1 MGKKITDSRWF
12 YIVISLLLA
21 FILWIYVG
29 KEANPI
35 KTSTLSNVQVVYSG
49 LEKLEE
55 RGLMISEGADQ
66 TVALRIRARSDVW
79 ARLNQGETTVTI
91 DVSGITEPGEQNVT
105 ITSRNISYPR
115 SITATDSIE
124 LQYTSPGAVTFTVS
138 KWASKDVDVRG
149 VFEGS
154 IADGYQRGE
163 FSMAPEKV
171 TVSGPQELVEQVDY
185 ARVTVTQTD
194 MNVTYSQDTGYTLID
209 YDGNPIFADELET
222 EPETVLVT
230 LPVEKL
236 KEIELTVDIIPGGGA
251 TADDVEIDIEP
262 KTIMVSGSDE
272 DLENLDS
279 ISLGEIDLADVFG
292 SLTQSM
298 PIQLDSV
305 LTNVSGIT
313 EAKVTVTV
321 KGLTTKVLQVSN
333 ISFINK
339 PAGYQADVVTQS
351 CSVQIR
357 GTEEAVA
364 AVTASQL
371 RIVADLSAVELS
383 TGNQTIPVKVYL
395 DGSSDVGVVGDYNIV
410 VSITRE

>member
-209 YDGNPIFADELET
+209 YDRNPIFADELET

-236 KEIELTVDIIPGGGA
+236 KEVELTVDIIPGGGA

>member
-236 KEIELTVDIIPGGGA
+236 KEVELTVDIIPGGGA

>member
-1 MGKKITDSRWF
+1 
-12 YIVISLLLA
+12 
-21 FILWIYVG
+21 
-29 KEANPI
+29 
-35 KTSTLSNVQVVYSG
+35 
-49 LEKLEE
+49 
-55 RGLMISEGADQ
+55 MISEGADQ

-194 MNVTYSQDTGYTLID
+194 MNATYSQDTGYTLID

-236 KEIELTVDIIPGGGA
+236 KEVELTVDIIPGGGA

>member
-21 FILWIYVG
+21 FVLWIYVG
-29 KEANPI
+29 KEANPM
-35 KTSTLSNVQVVYSG
+35 KTSTLSGVQVTFSG

-55 RGLMISEGADQ
+55 RGLTISAGAEQ
-66 TVALRIRARSDVW
+66 TVSLRIRARNDVW
-79 ARLNQGETTVTI
+79 TRLNQGETTVTV
-91 DVSGITEPGEQNVT
+91 DVSGIAEPGEQSVS

-115 SITATDSIE
+115 SITASDSID
-124 LQYTSPGAVTFTVS
+124 LQYTSPSTIVFTVS
-138 KWASKDVDVRG
+138 KWTSKEVEVRG

-154 IADGYQRGE
+154 VAEGYQRGE

-171 TVSGPQELVEQVDY
+171 MVSGPEELVDQIDY

-194 MNVTYSQDTGYTLID
+194 MNATYSQDTGYTLID
-209 YDGNPIFADELET
+209 YDGEPVYAEELET
-222 EPETVLVT
+222 EPETILVT
-230 LPVEKL
+230 VPVEKL
-236 KEIELTVDIIPGGGA
+236 KEIKLTVDIIPGGGA
-251 TADDVEIDIEP
+251 TEDDVEIEIDP
-262 KTIMVSGSDE
+262 DTIMVSGSDA

-279 ISLGEIDLADVFG
+279 ISLGEIDLSDVFG
-292 SLTQSM
+292 SLTQTMS
-298 PIQLDSV
+298 IQLDSA

-321 KGLTTKVLQVSN
+321 KGLTTKVLQASN

-339 PAGYQADVVTQS
+339 PDGYQADAVTKS

-357 GTEEAVA
+357 GTAEAVE
-364 AVTASQL
+364 AVTSSQL
-371 RIVADLSAVELS
+371 RIVADLSEVELS
-383 TGNQTIPVKVYL
+383 TGNQTVPVKVYL

>member
-12 YIVISLLLA
+12 YIVVSLLLS
-21 FILWIYVG
+21 FVLWIYVG
-29 KEANPI
+29 KEANPL
-35 KTSTLSNVQVVYSG
+35 KTNTLSGVQVVFSG

-66 TVALRIRARSDVW
+66 TVSLRIRARNDVW
-79 ARLNQGETTVTI
+79 FRLSQADTTVTI
-91 DVSGITEPGEQNVT
+91 DVSGITEPGEQSIT
-105 ITSRNISYPR
+105 ITSRNINYPR
-115 SITATDSIE
+115 SITASDSIE
-124 LQYTSPGAVTFTVS
+124 LQYTSPGALSFTVS
-138 KWASKDVDVRG
+138 KWASKSVDVRG

-163 FSMAPEKV
+163 FSIAPEQV
-171 TVSGPQELVEQVDY
+171 TVSGPQELVDLIDY

-194 MNVTYSQDTGYTLID
+194 MNATYSQDTGYTLID
-209 YDGNPIFADELET
+209 YDGNPIYADELET
-222 EPETVLVT
+222 DPETVLVT

-236 KEIELTVDIIPGGGA
+236 KEVELTVDVIPGGGA

-262 KTIMVSGSDE
+262 KTIMVSGSDA

-279 ISLGEIDLADVFG
+279 ISLGEINLSSVFG

-298 PIQLDSV
+298 PIQLDTA

-321 KGLTTKVLQVSN
+321 KGLTTRILQVSN

-339 PAGYQADVVTQS
+339 PVGYQADVVTKS

-357 GTEEAVA
+357 GKEDAVNS
-364 AVTASQL
+364 VTASQL
-371 RIVADLSAVELS
+371 RIVADLAEMELS
-383 TGNQTIPVKVYL
+383 TGSQTIPVKVYL

-410 VSITRE
+410 VSLTKE

>member
-91 DVSGITEPGEQNVT
+91 DVSGITEPGEQSIT

-171 TVSGPQELVEQVDY
+171 TVSGPQELVEQIDY
-185 ARVTVTQTD
+185 ARVTVTQTE
-194 MNVTYSQDTGYTLID
+194 MNATYSQDTGYTLID

-222 EPETVLVT
+222 NPETVLVT

-236 KEIELTVDIIPGGGA
+236 KEVELTVDVIPGGGA

-262 KTIMVSGSDE
+262 KTIMVSGSDA

-279 ISLGEIDLADVFG
+279 ISLGEIDLSDVFG

-339 PAGYQADVVTQS
+339 PAGYQANVVTQS

-357 GTEEAVA
+357 GTKEAVE
-364 AVTASQL
+364 AVTPSQL
-371 RIVADLSAVELS
+371 RIVADLSEVELS
-383 TGNQTIPVKVYL
+383 TGNQTVPVKVYL

>member
-12 YIVISLLLA
+12 YIVVSLLLS
-21 FILWIYVG
+21 FVLWIYVG
-29 KEANPI
+29 KEANPL
-35 KTSTLSNVQVVYSG
+35 KTNTLSGVQVVFSG

-66 TVALRIRARSDVW
+66 TVSLRIRARNDVW
-79 ARLNQGETTVTI
+79 FRLSQADTTVTI
-91 DVSGITEPGEQNVT
+91 DVSGITEPGEQSVT
-105 ITSRNISYPR
+105 ITSRNINYPR
-115 SITATDSIE
+115 SITASDSIE
-124 LQYTSPGAVTFTVS
+124 LQYTSPGAISFTVS
-138 KWASKDVDVRG
+138 KWASKSVDVRG
-149 VFEGS
+149 AFEGS
-154 IADGYQRGE
+154 VAEGYQRGE
-163 FSMAPEKV
+163 FSMAPEQV
-171 TVSGPQELVEQVDY
+171 TVSGPQELVDLVDY
-185 ARVTVTQTD
+185 AKVTVTQTD
-194 MNVTYSQDTGYTLID
+194 MNATYSQDTSYTLID
-209 YDGNPIFADELET
+209 YDGDPIYADELET
-222 EPETVLVT
+222 DPETVLVI

-236 KEIELTVDIIPGGGA
+236 KEVELTVDVIPGGGA

-262 KTIMVSGSDE
+262 KTIMVSGSDA

-279 ISLGEIDLADVFG
+279 ISLGEINLSSVFG

-298 PIQLDSV
+298 PIQLDTA

-321 KGLTTKVLQVSN
+321 KGLTTRTLQVSN

-339 PAGYQADVVTQS
+339 PVGYQADVVTKS

-357 GTEEAVA
+357 GKEDAVN

-371 RIVADLSAVELS
+371 RIVADLAEMELS
-383 TGNQTIPVKVYL
+383 TGSQTIPVKVYL

-410 VSITRE
+410 VSLTKE

>member
-21 FILWIYVG
+21 FVLWIYVG

-35 KTSTLSNVQVVYSG
+35 KTSTLSNVQVVFSG

-66 TVALRIRARSDVW
+66 TVSMRIRTRNDVW
-79 ARLNQGETTVTI
+79 SRLNQGETTVTV
-91 DVSGITEPGEQNVT
+91 DVSGITEPGEQTVT
-105 ITSRNISYPR
+105 ITARNISYPR
-115 SITATDSIE
+115 SITATDSID
-124 LQYTSPGAVTFTVS
+124 LQYTSPSAVSFTVS
-138 KWASKDVDVRG
+138 KWASKEVEVRG

-171 TVSGPQELVEQVDY
+171 TVSGPQELVDQIDY
-185 ARVTVTQTD
+185 AKVTVTQTD
-194 MNVTYSQDTGYTLID
+194 MNATYSQDTGYTLID
-209 YDGNPIFADELET
+209 YEGNAVFYSELET
-222 EPETVLVT
+222 DPETVLVT
-230 LPVEKL
+230 MPVEKL
-236 KEIELTVDIIPGGGA
+236 KEVELTVDIIPGGGA
-251 TADDVEIDIEP
+251 TADDVEIDIDP

-279 ISLGEIDLADVFG
+279 ISLGEINLSDVFG

-298 PIQLDSV
+298 PIQLDSA

-313 EAKVTVTV
+313 EANVTVTI
-321 KGLTTKVLQVSN
+321 KGLTTKVLQVNN

-339 PAGYQADVVTQS
+339 PSGYQANMVTQS

-357 GTEEAVA
+357 GTQEAVE
-364 AVTASQL
+364 AVTSSQL
-371 RIVADLSAVELS
+371 RIVADLSEVELA

-410 VSITRE
+410 ISITRE

>member
-1 MGKKITDSRWF
+1 MGKRITDSRWF
-12 YIVISLLLA
+12 YVIISLLLA
-21 FILWIYVG
+21 FVLWIYVG

-35 KTSTLSNVQVVYSG
+35 KTSTLSGVQVVFSG

-66 TVALRIRARSDVW
+66 TVALRILTRKDVW
-79 ARLNQGETTVTI
+79 TRLNQGETTVTI
-91 DVSGITEPGEQNVT
+91 DVSGITEPGEQSIS

-115 SITATDSIE
+115 SITATDSID
-124 LQYTSPGAVTFTVS
+124 LQYTSPGAVSFTVS
-138 KWASKDVDVRG
+138 KWDSRQVEVRG

-171 TVSGPQELVEQVDY
+171 TVSGPQELVEQIDY
-185 ARVTVTQTD
+185 AKVTVTQTD
-194 MNVTYSQDTGYTLID
+194 MNTTYSQDTTYTLID
-209 YDGNPIFADELET
+209 FEGNILYDSELVT
-222 EPETVLVT
+222 DPETVLVT

-236 KEIELTVDIIPGGGA
+236 KEVELTVDVIPGGGA
-251 TADDVEIDIEP
+251 TADDAKIEIEP
-262 KTIMVSGSDE
+262 RSIMVSGSDA

-279 ISLGEIDLADVFG
+279 VSLGEINLANVFG
-292 SLTQSM
+292 SLTQSL
-298 PIQLDSV
+298 PIQLDSA

-313 EAKVTVTV
+313 EAQVTVTIQ
-321 KGLTTKVLQVSN
+321 GLTTKILQANN

-339 PAGYQADVVTQS
+339 PDGYVPEAVTQS

-357 GTEEAVA
+357 GTEEAVE
-364 AVTASQL
+364 AVTSSQL
-371 RIVADLSAVELS
+371 RIVADLSQVELS
-383 TGNQTIPVKVYL
+383 TGSQTIPVKVYL
-395 DGSSDVGVVGDYNIV
+395 DGSSEVGVVGEYNIV

>member
-194 MNVTYSQDTGYTLID
+194 MNATYSQDTGYTLID

-236 KEIELTVDIIPGGGA
+236 KEVELTVDIIPGGGA

>member
-12 YIVISLLLA
+12 YIVVSLLLS
-21 FILWIYVG
+21 FVLWIYVG
-29 KEANPI
+29 KEANPL
-35 KTSTLSNVQVVYSG
+35 KTNTLSGVQVVFSG

-66 TVALRIRARSDVW
+66 TVSLRIRARNDVW
-79 ARLNQGETTVTI
+79 FRLSQADTTVTI
-91 DVSGITEPGEQNVT
+91 DVSGITEPGEQSVT
-105 ITSRNISYPR
+105 ITSRNINYPR
-115 SITATDSIE
+115 SITASDSIE
-124 LQYTSPGAVTFTVS
+124 LQYTSPGAISFTVS
-138 KWASKDVDVRG
+138 KWASKSVDVRG

-163 FSMAPEKV
+163 FSIAPEQV
-171 TVSGPQELVEQVDY
+171 TVSGPQELVDLIDY

-194 MNVTYSQDTGYTLID
+194 MNATYSQDTGYTLID
-209 YDGNPIFADELET
+209 YDGNPIYADELET
-222 EPETVLVT
+222 DPETVLVT

-236 KEIELTVDIIPGGGA
+236 KEVELTVDVIPGGGA

-262 KTIMVSGSDE
+262 KTIMVSGSDA

-279 ISLGEIDLADVFG
+279 ISLGEINLSSVFG

-298 PIQLDSV
+298 PIQLDTA

-321 KGLTTKVLQVSN
+321 KGLTTRILQVSN

-339 PAGYQADVVTQS
+339 PVGYQADVVTKS

-357 GTEEAVA
+357 GKEDAVNS
-364 AVTASQL
+364 VTASQL
-371 RIVADLSAVELS
+371 RIVADLAEMELS
-383 TGNQTIPVKVYL
+383 TGSQTIPVKVYL
-395 DGSSDVGVVGDYNIV
+395 DGGSDVGVVGDYNIV
-410 VSITRE
+410 VSLTKE

>member
-115 SITATDSIE
+115 SIIATDSIE

-236 KEIELTVDIIPGGGA
+236 KEVELTVDIIPGGGA

>member
-194 MNVTYSQDTGYTLID
+194 MNATYSQDTGYTLID

-236 KEIELTVDIIPGGGA
+236 KEVELTVDIIPGGGA

-313 EAKVTVTV
+313 EAKVAVTV

>member
-12 YIVISLLLA
+12 YIIVSLLLA
-21 FILWIYVG
+21 FVLWIYVG

-35 KTSTLSNVQVVYSG
+35 KTSTLSGVQVVFSG

-66 TVALRIRARSDVW
+66 TVSMRIRTRNDVW
-79 ARLNQGETTVTI
+79 TRLNQGETTVTV
-91 DVSGITEPGEQNVT
+91 DVSGITEPGEQTVT
-105 ITSRNISYPR
+105 ITARNISYPR
-115 SITATDSIE
+115 SITATDSID
-124 LQYTSPGAVTFTVS
+124 LQYTSPAAVSFTVS
-138 KWASKDVDVRG
+138 KWASKDVEVRG

-171 TVSGPQELVEQVDY
+171 TVSGPEELVDQIDY

-194 MNVTYSQDTGYTLID
+194 MNATYSQDTGYTLID
-209 YDGNPIFADELET
+209 YEGNAVYYSELET
-222 EPETVLVT
+222 DPETVLVT
-230 LPVEKL
+230 MPVEKL
-236 KEIELTVDIIPGGGA
+236 KEVELTVDILPGGGA
-251 TADDVEIDIEP
+251 TADDVNIKIDPE
-262 KTIMVSGSDE
+262 TIMVSGSDA

-279 ISLGEIDLADVFG
+279 ISLGEIKLSDVFG

-298 PIQLDSV
+298 PIQLDSA

-313 EAKVTVTV
+313 EANVTVTIR
-321 KGLTTKVLQVSN
+321 GLTTKVLQVNN

-339 PAGYQADVVTQS
+339 PNGYQANAVTQS

-357 GTEEAVA
+357 GTEEAVE

-371 RIVADLSAVELS
+371 RIVADLSEVELA
-383 TGNQTIPVKVYL
+383 TGNQTVPVKVYL

-410 VSITRE
+410 ISITRD

>member
-1 MGKKITDSRWF
+1 MEKKITDSRWF

-21 FILWIYVG
+21 FVLWIYVG

-35 KTSTLSNVQVVYSG
+35 KTSTLSNVQVVFSG

-55 RGLMISEGADQ
+55 RGLMISEGSDQ
-66 TVALRIRARSDVW
+66 TVALRIRARNDVW
-79 ARLNQGETTVTI
+79 TRLNQGETTVTI
-91 DVSGITEPGEQNVT
+91 DVSGITEPGEQNMS
-105 ITSRNISYPR
+105 ITARNISYPR
-115 SITATDSIE
+115 SITATDSID
-124 LQYTSPGAVTFTVS
+124 LQYTSPSTVSFTVS
-138 KWASKDVDVRG
+138 KWASKDVEVRG

-171 TVSGPQELVEQVDY
+171 TVSGPQELVDQIDY

-194 MNVTYSQDTGYTLID
+194 MNATYSQDTGYTLID
-209 YDGNPIFADELET
+209 YEGNAVFYSELET
-222 EPETVLVT
+222 SPETVLVT
-230 LPVEKL
+230 MPVEKL
-236 KEIELTVDIIPGGGA
+236 KEVELTVDIIPGGGA
-251 TADDVEIDIEP
+251 TEDDVDIDIDP
-262 KTIMVSGSDE
+262 KTIMVSGSDQ

-279 ISLGEIDLADVFG
+279 ISLGEINLSDVFG

-298 PIQLDSV
+298 PIQLDSA

-313 EAKVTVTV
+313 EANVTVTI
-321 KGLTTKVLQVSN
+321 KGLTTKVLQVNN
-333 ISFINK
+333 ISFINR
-339 PAGYQADVVTQS
+339 PNGYRADVVTQS

-357 GTEEAVA
+357 GTKEAVE
-364 AVTASQL
+364 AVTSSQL
-371 RIVADLSAVELS
+371 RIVADLSEVELA

>member
-171 TVSGPQELVEQVDY
+171 TVSGPHELVEQVDY

-194 MNVTYSQDTGYTLID
+194 MNATYSQDTGYTLID

-236 KEIELTVDIIPGGGA
+236 KEVELTVDIIPGGGA

-262 KTIMVSGSDE
+262 KTIMVSGSD
-272 DLENLDS
+272 
-279 ISLGEIDLADVFG
+279 
-292 SLTQSM
+292 
-298 PIQLDSV
+298 
-305 LTNVSGIT
+305 
-313 EAKVTVTV
+313 
-321 KGLTTKVLQVSN
+321 
-333 ISFINK
+333 
-339 PAGYQADVVTQS
+339 
-351 CSVQIR
+351 
-357 GTEEAVA
+357 
-364 AVTASQL
+364 
-371 RIVADLSAVELS
+371 
-383 TGNQTIPVKVYL
+383 
-395 DGSSDVGVVGDYNIV
+395 
-410 VSITRE
+410 

>member
-12 YIVISLLLA
+12 YVVISLLMA
-21 FILWIYVG
+21 FVLWIYVG

-35 KTSTLSNVQVVYSG
+35 KTSTLSGVQVAFSG

-55 RGLMISEGADQ
+55 RGLMISEGAEQ
-66 TVALRIRARSDVW
+66 TVSLRIRARSDVW
-79 ARLNQGETTVTI
+79 GRLNQGETTVTI
-91 DVSGITEPGEQNVT
+91 DVSGITEPGEQSVT

-124 LQYTSPGAVTFTVS
+124 LQYTSPGAVLFTVS
-138 KWASKDVDVRG
+138 KWASKEVDVRG

-154 IADGYQRGE
+154 IAEGYQRGE

-171 TVSGPQELVEQVDY
+171 TVSGPEELVSQVDY

-194 MNVTYSQDTGYTLID
+194 MNATYSQDTDYVLID
-209 YDGNPIFADELET
+209 YDGNVIFDSELESD
-222 EPETVLVT
+222 PATVLAT
-230 LPVEKL
+230 LPVERL
-236 KEIELTVDIIPGGGA
+236 KEVELTVDVIPGGGA
-251 TADDVEIDIEP
+251 TEDDVQIDIEP
-262 KTIMVSGSDE
+262 STIMVSGSDE

-279 ISLGEIDLADVFG
+279 ISLGEINLADVFG
-292 SLTQSM
+292 TLTQSM
-298 PIQLDSV
+298 PIQLDSA

-321 KGLTTKVLQVSN
+321 KGLTTKTLQVSN

-339 PAGYQADVVTQS
+339 PDGYRVDVVTQS

-357 GTEEAVA
+357 GSEEAVN
-364 AVTASQL
+364 AVTSSQL
-371 RIVADLSAVELS
+371 RIVADLSDMELA
-383 TGNQTIPVKVYL
+383 TGSQTIPVKVYL
-395 DGSSDVGVVGDYNIV
+395 DGSSDVGVVGNYNIV
-410 VSITRE
+410 VSLTRE

>member
-1 MGKKITDSRWF
+1 MEKKITDSRWF
-12 YIVISLLLA
+12 YVIISILLA

-35 KTSTLSNVQVVYSG
+35 RTSTLSNVQVVFSG

-55 RGLMISEGADQ
+55 RGLMISEGSDQ
-66 TVALRIRARSDVW
+66 SISLRIRARSDVW
-79 ARLNQGETTVTI
+79 SRLSQGDTTVTV
-91 DVSGITEPGEQNVT
+91 DVSGITEPGEQSIS

-115 SITATDSIE
+115 SITAYDSIE
-124 LQYTSPGAVTFTVS
+124 LQYTSPGAITFTVS
-138 KWASKDVDVRG
+138 KWASREVEVRG
-149 VFEGS
+149 FFEGS
-154 IADGYQRGE
+154 VAEGYQRGE

-171 TVSGPQELVEQVDY
+171 TISGPQELVDQIDY
-185 ARVTVTQTD
+185 AKVTVTQTD
-194 MNVTYSQDTGYTLID
+194 MNTTYSQDTSYTLID
-209 YDGNPIFADELET
+209 YDGNAVFYEELDM

-236 KEIELTVDIIPGGGA
+236 KEVELTVDVIPGGGA
-251 TADDVEIDIEP
+251 TEDDVKIDIEP
-262 KTIMVSGSDE
+262 QTIMVSGSDA

-279 ISLGEIDLADVFG
+279 VSLGEIDLSDVFG

-298 PIQLDSV
+298 SIQLDSA

-321 KGLTTKVLQVSN
+321 TGLTTKTLQVNN

-339 PAGYQADVVTQS
+339 PEGYQADMVTQS

-357 GTEEAVA
+357 GTEEAVN
-364 AVTASQL
+364 AVTSSQL
-371 RIVADLSAVELS
+371 RIVADLSDMELS

>member
-91 DVSGITEPGEQNVT
+91 DVSGITEPGEQVVT

-236 KEIELTVDIIPGGGA
+236 KEVELTVDIIPGGGA
-251 TADDVEIDIEP
+251 TADNVEIDIEP

-279 ISLGEIDLADVFG
+279 ISLGEINLADVFG

>member
-12 YIVISLLLA
+12 YIVVSLLLS
-21 FILWIYVG
+21 FVLWIYVG
-29 KEANPI
+29 KEANPL
-35 KTSTLSNVQVVYSG
+35 KTNTLSGVQVVFSG

-66 TVALRIRARSDVW
+66 TVSLRIRARNDVW
-79 ARLNQGETTVTI
+79 FRLSQADTTVTI
-91 DVSGITEPGEQNVT
+91 DVSGITEPGEQSIT
-105 ITSRNISYPR
+105 ITSRNINYPR
-115 SITATDSIE
+115 SITASDSIE
-124 LQYTSPGAVTFTVS
+124 LQYTSPGAISFTVS
-138 KWASKDVDVRG
+138 KWASKSVDVRG

-163 FSMAPEKV
+163 FSIAPEQV
-171 TVSGPQELVEQVDY
+171 TVSGPQELVDLIDY

-194 MNVTYSQDTGYTLID
+194 MNATYSQDTGYTLID
-209 YDGNPIFADELET
+209 YDGNPIYADELET
-222 EPETVLVT
+222 DPETVLVT

-236 KEIELTVDIIPGGGA
+236 KEVELTVDVIPGGGA

-262 KTIMVSGSDE
+262 KTIMVSGSDA

-279 ISLGEIDLADVFG
+279 ISLGEINLSSVFG

-298 PIQLDSV
+298 PIQLDTA

-321 KGLTTKVLQVSN
+321 KGLTTRILQVSN

-339 PAGYQADVVTQS
+339 PVGYQADVVTKS

-357 GTEEAVA
+357 GKEDAVNS
-364 AVTASQL
+364 VTASQL
-371 RIVADLSAVELS
+371 RIVADLAEMELS
-383 TGNQTIPVKVYL
+383 TGSQTIPVKVYL

-410 VSITRE
+410 VSLTKE